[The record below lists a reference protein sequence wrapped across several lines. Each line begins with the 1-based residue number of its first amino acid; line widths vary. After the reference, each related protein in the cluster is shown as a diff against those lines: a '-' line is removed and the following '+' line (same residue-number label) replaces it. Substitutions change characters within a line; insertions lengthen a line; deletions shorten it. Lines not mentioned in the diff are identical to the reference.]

1 MPSHSH
7 LLMNHRIKQF
17 LLAAASIGCA
27 LTASAAERNPALDL
41 LVKKGIISAEERAQ
55 ALEQAAIVN
64 LRSGPKEA
72 AWYEKMSIDG
82 YTQVRHTEQLNDKAY
97 LTGGLPA
104 DRSVDPAQ
112 NLVIRRGRFKISG
125 DFGRVFLYTQFDMAA
140 SVDSGTSRNFGYQTR
155 DIYADIAIDEA
166 KEHRIRIG
174 VSKVP
179 YGWVNLQS
187 SQNRLQMERPEALNS
202 AVEGER
208 DQGIYYMYANT
219 EDRALFKSLVK
230 DGLKGSGDYGVF
242 TAGFYSGAGLNR
254 ADNNGEV
261 HSVVRFSKPWVSS
274 SGQTYEAGLGAY
286 AGRFVVTRGAA
297 NGAATTTT
305 TNVVSGGS
313 TVGTFTTPGATS
325 LFPAISDKRN
335 EIDGFNDRRASAHF
349 IIYPQPWGLEA
360 EWTVGQGPQL
370 NANRDAIVLND
381 LKGGYI
387 TLSYRHKYGEQS
399 ELLPYVRF
407 NYFDGAR
414 KFAVN
419 APKMVVNELDFGME
433 WQWRKEVELQLQYTL
448 SDERSNTSTS
458 NPAIIQGSRR
468 LALQLQFNY

>member
-1 MPSHSH
+1 
-7 LLMNHRIKQF
+7 MNHRIKQF
-17 LLAAASIGCA
+17 LVAAASLGCA

-41 LVKKGIISAEERAQ
+41 LVKKGIITAEERAQ

-72 AWYEKMSIDG
+72 AWYEKLSIDG
-82 YTQVRHTEQLNDKAY
+82 YTQVRHTEQMNDAAY

-104 DRSVDPAQ
+104 DRSVDPNQ
-112 NLVIRRGRFKISG
+112 SLIIRRGRFKLAG
-125 DFGRVFLYTQFDMAA
+125 DFGRVYLYTQWDVAA
-140 SVDSGTSRNFGYQTR
+140 SVDSGTSRNFGLQTR
-155 DIYADIAIDEA
+155 DIYADIALDEA
-166 KEHRIRIG
+166 KEHRIRVG

-179 YGWVNLQS
+179 YGFVNLQS

-242 TAGFYSGAGLNR
+242 TAGFYSGAGLNK

-261 HSVVRFSKPWVSS
+261 HSVVRLSKPWVAA
-274 SGQTYEAGLGAY
+274 SGQTYEAGIGAY
-286 AGRFVVTRGAA
+286 AGRFKVTTDLTTGSGLPGGVTKTVLDA
-297 NGAATTTT
+297 NINA
-305 TNVVSGGS
+305 VDRRDLS
-313 TVGTFTTPGATS
+313 
-325 LFPAISDKRN
+325 
-335 EIDGFNDRRASAHF
+335 DGFVDRRASAHF
-349 IIYPQPWGLEA
+349 IMYPQPWGIEA
-360 EWTVGQGPQL
+360 EWTTGQGPQL
-370 NANRDAIVLND
+370 TDDRTSVTSQSLQ
-381 LKGGYI
+381 GGYI
-387 TLSYRHKYGEQS
+387 MVNYRHKYGEQS
-399 ELLPYVRF
+399 ELIPYVRW

-414 KFAVN
+414 KFATN
-419 APKMVVNELDFGME
+419 APKMVVNELDIGFE

-448 SDERSNTSTS
+448 ADERSNTSTAMPTVIS
-458 NPAIIQGSRR
+458 GSRR

>member
-1 MPSHSH
+1 
-7 LLMNHRIKQF
+7 MNHRIKQF
-17 LLAAASIGCA
+17 LVAAASLGCA

-41 LVKKGIISAEERAQ
+41 LVKKGIITAEERAQ

-72 AWYEKMSIDG
+72 AWYEKLSIDG
-82 YTQVRHTEQLNDKAY
+82 YTQVRHTEQMNDAAY

-104 DRSVDPAQ
+104 DRSVDPNQ
-112 NLVIRRGRFKISG
+112 SLIIRRGRFKLAG
-125 DFGRVFLYTQFDMAA
+125 DFGRVYLYTQWDVAA
-140 SVDSGTSRNFGYQTR
+140 SVDSGTSRNFGLQTR

-166 KEHRIRIG
+166 KEHRVRIG

-242 TAGFYSGAGLNR
+242 TAGFYSGAGLNK

-261 HSVVRFSKPWVSS
+261 HSVVRLSKPWVSA
-274 SGQTYEAGLGAY
+274 SGQTYEAGIGAY
-286 AGRFVVTRGAA
+286 AGRFKVTTDLTTGSGLPGGVSKTTLDA
-297 NGAATTTT
+297 NINA
-305 TNVVSGGS
+305 VDRRDLS
-313 TVGTFTTPGATS
+313 
-325 LFPAISDKRN
+325 
-335 EIDGFNDRRASAHF
+335 DGFVDRRASAHF
-349 IIYPQPWGLEA
+349 IMYPQPWGIEA
-360 EWTVGQGPQL
+360 EWTTGQGPQL
-370 NANRDAIVLND
+370 TDDRTSVTSQSLQ
-381 LKGGYI
+381 GGYI
-387 TLSYRHKYGEQS
+387 MVNYRHKYGEQS
-399 ELLPYVRF
+399 ELTPYVRW

-414 KFAVN
+414 KFATN
-419 APKMVVNELDFGME
+419 APKMVVNELDIGFE

-448 SDERSNTSTS
+448 ADERSNTSTAMPTVIS
-458 NPAIIQGSRR
+458 ASRR

>member
-1 MPSHSH
+1 
-7 LLMNHRIKQF
+7 MNHRIKQF
-17 LLAAASIGCA
+17 LVAAASLGCA

-41 LVKKGIISAEERAQ
+41 LVKKGIITAEERAQ

-72 AWYEKMSIDG
+72 AWYEKLSIDG
-82 YTQVRHTEQLNDKAY
+82 YTQVRHTEQMNDAAY

-104 DRSVDPAQ
+104 DRSVDPNQ
-112 NLVIRRGRFKISG
+112 SLIIRRGRFKLAG
-125 DFGRVFLYTQFDMAA
+125 DFGRVYLYTQWDVAA
-140 SVDSGTSRNFGYQTR
+140 SVDSGTSRNFGLQTR

-166 KEHRIRIG
+166 KEHRVRIG

-179 YGWVNLQS
+179 YGFVNLQS

-261 HSVVRFSKPWVSS
+261 HSVVRLSKPWVAA
-274 SGQTYEAGLGAY
+274 SGQTYEAGIGAY
-286 AGRFVVTRGAA
+286 AGRFKVTTDLTTGSGLPGGVTKTVLDA
-297 NGAATTTT
+297 NINAVDRRDLA
-305 TNVVSGGS
+305 
-313 TVGTFTTPGATS
+313 
-325 LFPAISDKRN
+325 
-335 EIDGFNDRRASAHF
+335 DGFVDRRASAHF
-349 IIYPQPWGLEA
+349 IMYPQPWGIEA
-360 EWTVGQGPQL
+360 EWTTGQGPQL
-370 NANRDAIVLND
+370 TDDRTSVTSQSLQ
-381 LKGGYI
+381 GGYI
-387 TLSYRHKYGEQS
+387 MVNYRHKYGEQS
-399 ELLPYVRF
+399 ELIPYVRW

-414 KFAVN
+414 KFATN
-419 APKMVVNELDFGME
+419 APKMVVNELDIGFE

-448 SDERSNTSTS
+448 ADERSNTSTAMPTVIS
-458 NPAIIQGSRR
+458 GSRR

>member
-1 MPSHSH
+1 
-7 LLMNHRIKQF
+7 MNHRIKQF
-17 LLAAASIGCA
+17 LVAAASLGCA

-41 LVKKGIISAEERAQ
+41 LVKKGIITAEERAQ

-72 AWYEKMSIDG
+72 AWYEKLSIDG
-82 YTQVRHTEQLNDKAY
+82 YTQVRHTEQMNDAAY

-104 DRSVDPAQ
+104 DRSVDPNQ
-112 NLVIRRGRFKISG
+112 SLIIRRGRFKLAG
-125 DFGRVFLYTQFDMAA
+125 DFGRVYLYTQWDVAA
-140 SVDSGTSRNFGYQTR
+140 SVDSGTSRNFGLQTR
-155 DIYADIAIDEA
+155 DIYADIALDEA
-166 KEHRIRIG
+166 KEHRVRIG

-179 YGWVNLQS
+179 YGFVNLQS

-242 TAGFYSGAGLNR
+242 TAGFYSGAGLNK

-261 HSVVRFSKPWVSS
+261 HSVVRLSKPWVSA
-274 SGQTYEAGLGAY
+274 SGQTYEAGIGAY
-286 AGRFVVTRGAA
+286 AGRFKVTTDLTTGSGLPGGVSKTTLDA
-297 NGAATTTT
+297 NINA
-305 TNVVSGGS
+305 VDRRDLS
-313 TVGTFTTPGATS
+313 
-325 LFPAISDKRN
+325 
-335 EIDGFNDRRASAHF
+335 DGFVDRRASAHF
-349 IIYPQPWGLEA
+349 IMYPQPWGIEA
-360 EWTVGQGPQL
+360 EWTTGQGPQL
-370 NANRDAIVLND
+370 TDDRTSVTSQSLQ
-381 LKGGYI
+381 GGYI
-387 TLSYRHKYGEQS
+387 MVNYRHKYGEQS
-399 ELLPYVRF
+399 ELIPYVRW

-414 KFAVN
+414 KFATN
-419 APKMVVNELDFGME
+419 APKMVVNELDIGFE

-448 SDERSNTSTS
+448 ADERSNTSTAMPTVIS
-458 NPAIIQGSRR
+458 GSRR

>member
-1 MPSHSH
+1 
-7 LLMNHRIKQF
+7 MNHRIKQF
-17 LLAAASIGCA
+17 LVAAASLGCA

-41 LVKKGIISAEERAQ
+41 LVKKGIITAEERAQ

-72 AWYEKMSIDG
+72 AWYEKLSIDG
-82 YTQVRHTEQLNDKAY
+82 YTQVRHTEQMNDAAY

-104 DRSVDPAQ
+104 DRSVDPNQ
-112 NLVIRRGRFKISG
+112 SLIIRRGRFKLAG
-125 DFGRVFLYTQFDMAA
+125 DFGRVYLYTQWDVAA
-140 SVDSGTSRNFGYQTR
+140 SVDSGTSRNFGLQTR

-166 KEHRIRIG
+166 KEHRVRIG

-179 YGWVNLQS
+179 YGFVNLQS

-261 HSVVRFSKPWVSS
+261 HSVVRLSKPWVAA
-274 SGQTYEAGLGAY
+274 SGQTYEAGIGAY
-286 AGRFVVTRGAA
+286 AGRFKVTTDLTTGSGLPGGVTKTVLDA
-297 NGAATTTT
+297 NINAVDRRDLA
-305 TNVVSGGS
+305 
-313 TVGTFTTPGATS
+313 
-325 LFPAISDKRN
+325 
-335 EIDGFNDRRASAHF
+335 DGFVDRRASAHF
-349 IIYPQPWGLEA
+349 IMYPQPWGIEA
-360 EWTVGQGPQL
+360 EWTTGQGPQL
-370 NANRDAIVLND
+370 TDDRTSVTSQSLQ
-381 LKGGYI
+381 GGYI
-387 TLSYRHKYGEQS
+387 MVNYRHKYGEQS
-399 ELLPYVRF
+399 ELIPYVRW

-414 KFAVN
+414 KFATN
-419 APKMVVNELDFGME
+419 APKMVVNELDIGFE
-433 WQWRKEVELQLQYTL
+433 WQWRKEVELQLQYTIA
-448 SDERSNTSTS
+448 DERSNTSTAMPTVIS
-458 NPAIIQGSRR
+458 GSRR

>member
-1 MPSHSH
+1 
-7 LLMNHRIKQF
+7 MNHRIKQF
-17 LLAAASIGCA
+17 LVAAASIGCA

-41 LVKKGIISAEERAQ
+41 LVKKGLITAEERAQ

-104 DRSVDPAQ
+104 DRSVDANQ

-125 DFGRVFLYTQFDMAA
+125 DFGRVFLYTQFDVAA
-140 SVDSGTSRNFGYQTR
+140 SVDSGTRGNLGYQTR
-155 DIYADIAIDEA
+155 DIYADIALDEA

-208 DQGIYYMYANT
+208 DKGIYYMYANT

-230 DGLKGSGDYGVF
+230 DGYKGSGDYGVF

-261 HSVVRFSKPWVSS
+261 HSVIRLSKPWVSA
-274 SGQTYEAGLGAY
+274 SGQMYEAGIGGY
-286 AGRFVVTRGAA
+286 AGRFKVTTGAA
-297 NGAATTTT
+297 AIDATAME
-305 TNVVSGGS
+305 NAVKNQ
-313 TVGTFTTPGATS
+313 A
-325 LFPAISDKRN
+325 DKRN
-335 EIDGFNDRRASAHF
+335 FNDGFVDRRAAATF
-349 IIYPQPWGLEA
+349 IMYPQPWGIEA
-360 EWTVGQGPQL
+360 EWTAGQGPQM
-370 NANRDAIVLND
+370 NDARNNINVESLH
-381 LKGGYI
+381 GGYI
-387 TLSYRHKYGEQS
+387 MVNYRHKYGEQS
-399 ELLPYVRF
+399 EFLPYVRW

-414 KFAVN
+414 KFGTN
-419 APKMVVNELDFGME
+419 ATKMVVNEIDLGFE

-448 SDERSNTSTS
+448 ADERTNSSSS
-458 NPAIIQGSRR
+458 NPLIIAGSRR